1 MNRNIHRVEEILR
14 EAHDQSCKTPAMM
27 IDLMVEA
34 LERSGLINDST
45 APAAEDTSVY
55 GEIAETNTNSYTRLG
70 GGWKKERIY
79 KTVVTVEIDTTDLN
93 LLDITRPITI
103 HQEPNND

>member
-14 EAHDQSCKTPAMM
+14 EAHAQSCKTPAMM

-45 APAAEDTSVY
+45 APAVEDTSVY
-55 GEIAETNTNSYTRLG
+55 GEIAETNTNSYTRFG